1 MVSLSYQ
8 YLRKIRTTER
18 VISCM
23 SLPYFPVVYH
33 TIMINFI
40 ENVLFLFE
48 SCFSRKAA
56 FRWFITI
63 TIGLMLRSDKL
74 GVTSVIC
81 DLALSPD
88 CYDSMIHFFRAS
100 SWSLDSIRSCW
111 FSAVRQYAPLYK
123 EGNIYILVGDGVK
136 QSKEGRRMPGVKKL
150 FQESENSAKP
160 EYIHGHMFGGL
171 GILAG
176 NVRSW
181 ACIPLSIRL
190 HDGLQAAME
199 WKDAA
204 VSSSSHVI
212 QMVEDAY
219 QAALTFGDSLLL
231 LDRYFL
237 TVPALERLQ
246 SLNSSGDIR
255 MEIVTKAKKSAVAYE
270 KPGPRKSRRGRPPR
284 KGAAVHLKELFISRA
299 GEFQKAETELYGK
312 KESIRYYCIDLLW
325 GQKLYQE
332 LRFVLVEMNGIQSI
346 LVSTSLTLEP
356 LSIIRL
362 YSYRF
367 RIECTFR
374 ELKQQVGAFCYH
386 FWSKR
391 MPKLNY
397 YQKKEELSPLECVEG
412 EKSRKKILAAVRAI
426 EMHMALSCI
435 AMGILQSIAI
445 LYIGKVSSCQLRY
458 QRTPSKGRVS
468 EATVMSYLRKHFFR
482 LLGQSP
488 ELRITQ
494 IIQELQNESG
504 IYWDSLAS

>member
-1 MVSLSYQ
+1 
-8 YLRKIRTTER
+8 
-18 VISCM
+18 M
-23 SLPYFPVVYH
+23 SLPYNSVVDH
-33 TIMINFI
+33 TIMLNFI
-40 ENVLFLFE
+40 ENILCHFE

-56 FRWFITI
+56 FRWFVTI

-74 GVTSVIC
+74 GVTSVIR
-81 DLALSPD
+81 DLALNPA
-88 CYDSMIHFFRAS
+88 CYDSLLHFFRAS
-100 SWSLDSIRSCW
+100 SWSLEDIRRRW

-123 EGNIYILVGDGVK
+123 EGNFHVLVGDGVK

-176 NVRSW
+176 SIRNW

-190 HDGLQAAME
+190 HDGLQAAIG
-199 WKDAA
+199 WKGAS
-204 VSSSSHVI
+204 VSSASHVV

-219 QAALTFGDSLLL
+219 RAALTFGDSLLL

-237 TVPALERLQ
+237 TVPALEKLKT
-246 SLNSSGDIR
+246 LNDGGDMR
-255 MEIVTKAKKSAVAYE
+255 MEIVTKAKKSCTAFQ
-270 KPGPRKSRRGRPPR
+270 KPGPRKPGRGRPPK
-284 KGAAVHLKELFISRA
+284 KGAAVHLKELFVSHK
-299 GEFQKAETELYGK
+299 EQFQEAEMELYGK
-312 KESIRYYCIDLLW
+312 KQSIRYYCTDLLW

-346 LVSTSLTLEP
+346 LASTSLSLEP

-374 ELKQQVGAFCYH
+374 ELKQQVGAFCYR
-386 FWSKR
+386 FWSKH
-391 MPKLNY
+391 MPKLSY
-397 YQKKEELSPLECVEG
+397 YQKKGEPTPLEHVKN
-412 EKSRKKILAAVRAI
+412 EKSRKKVLEAVRAI

-435 AMGILQSIAI
+435 AMGILQSLSI
-445 LYIGKVSSCQLRY
+445 YFIGKVRSSQLRY

-468 EATVMSYLRKHFFR
+468 EAALMHYFRKHFFR
-482 LLGQSP
+482 LLGQKP

-494 IIQELQNESG
+494 IIHGLQKSSEEQWN
-504 IYWDSLAS
+504 SLVS